1 MILPFP
7 LDGESPLRRVLAIGA
22 HADDIEIG
30 CGATLL
36 ALQRAAALE
45 VTWVVLSADGA
56 RGAEAKTSAEAFLAD
71 AAERTFVWHR
81 FRDGYMP
88 HAHAEIKDVFE
99 ELKRDFDPQLVL
111 THTRDDLHQDHRLVC
126 ELTWNTWRDHL
137 VLEYEIPKYDG
148 DLGAPNVFVPVSH
161 DLAREKVRIL
171 LESFPSQ
178 ADKQW
183 FDEEVFMG
191 LMRLRGMEARSPTRY
206 AEAFTGRKIRLAV
219 P

>member
-1 MILPFP
+1 MIFPIP
-7 LDGESPLRRVLAIGA
+7 LDGEPPLRRVLAVGA

-30 CGATLL
+30 CGATIL
-36 ALQRAAALE
+36 ALQRASALE

-56 RGAEAKTSAEAFLAD
+56 REGEARTSAESFLAD
-71 AAERTFVWHR
+71 ADERTIVCHR
-81 FRDGYMP
+81 YRDGYMP
-88 HAHAEIKDVFE
+88 HEHAEIKDVFE
-99 ELKRDFDPQLVL
+99 ELKREFDPQLVL

-148 DLGAPNVFVPVSH
+148 DLGAPNVFVPISH
-161 DLAREKVRIL
+161 DVAREKVRL
-171 LESFPSQ
+171 LLHSFPSQ

-206 AEAFTGRKIRLAV
+206 AEAFIGRKVRLAI

>member
-1 MILPFP
+1 MILPIP
-7 LDGESPLRRVLAIGA
+7 LDSEPPLRRVLAVGA

-36 ALQRAAALE
+36 ALQRATALE

-56 RGAEAKTSAEAFLAD
+56 REEEARTSAEAFLAD
-71 AAERTFVWHR
+71 AAERTIVCHR
-81 FRDGYMP
+81 YRDGYMP
-88 HAHAEIKDVFE
+88 HAHTEIKDVFE
-99 ELKRDFDPQLVL
+99 ELKRDVDPQLVL

-126 ELTWNTWRDHL
+126 ELTWNTWREHL

-148 DLGAPNVFVPVSH
+148 DLGAPNIFVPVSH
-161 DLAREKVRIL
+161 DLAREKVRL
-171 LESFPSQ
+171 VLESFPSQ
-178 ADKQW
+178 ADKEW

-206 AEAFTGRKIRLAV
+206 AEAFTGRKVALAI